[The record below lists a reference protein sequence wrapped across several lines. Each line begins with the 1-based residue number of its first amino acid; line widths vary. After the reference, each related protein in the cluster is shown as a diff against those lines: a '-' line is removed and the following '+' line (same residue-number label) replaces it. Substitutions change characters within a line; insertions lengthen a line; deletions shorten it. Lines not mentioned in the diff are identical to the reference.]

1 MIYRKDIDGLRG
13 IAVLAVVANHAAPDI
28 PLFESGFIGVDI
40 FFVLSGFLITSIISN
55 ELAHGSFSFI
65 QFWSRRIRRILP
77 SLILVLAVSGVVFS
91 IVLSPYLRRELLKN
105 LIRASTFTSN
115 YSSIG
120 EADYFGAQV
129 LNPLL
134 HLWSLAIEEQF
145 YLFWPLACFA
155 AYKYR
160 EIKSI
165 KLMSLVILV
174 TSFSANLITIYY
186 VEDIPTAFY
195 YPHTR
200 VWELMAGASIGLFV
214 APSGLNLATRK
225 VFIRPITSLVG
236 LAFIVFGFVFIHESS
251 YFPGY
256 WALLPVFGTCLII
269 IAGPNQTINKVLL
282 SNSIIV
288 WFGKISYSLYLWH
301 FPALLLLRQLHPG
314 LTNKPLTVATVIAS
328 IGIAW
333 LSTKLFENPIRFG
346 SLKRIPSLGFLIA
359 LLAISFLPAYRLA
372 FQSEP
377 RDASYTLEKIQ
388 WVGRA
393 DQDKTCLRF
402 RKEITVRTFIR
413 QDCYIPEIKTNPT
426 VFLIGDSHSASLRIG
441 LKPFLATRNI
451 NLIGST
457 TRDCIFEIVLPH
469 QDKSCVKLNNE
480 VLKAIANVK
489 PQIVVIDQYWAEV
502 SRSGSVEKQLLN
514 YISEL
519 NRIGIQKIIIV
530 GQIPVWGTADLG
542 LPSFLSR
549 NFAEKKLPIPL
560 RLPRQRIDNDPPGT
574 MEYIA
579 SFKYP
584 KGVTYLS
591 MDEILCEKDQCLTM
605 VGPNLDT
612 DLIVWDYGHL
622 TEAGSKYV
630 VERLFSN
637 IDELI
642 KN

>member
-1 MIYRKDIDGLRG
+1 VIYRKDIDGLRG

-40 FFVLSGFLITSIISN
+40 FFVLSGFLITSIIST

-65 QFWSRRIRRILP
+65 RFWSRRIRRILP

-145 YLFWPLACFA
+145 YLFWPVACFA

-165 KLMSLVILV
+165 KLMSLIILV

-214 APSGLNLATRK
+214 TPSGLNLATRK

-301 FPALLLLRQLHPG
+301 FPALFLLRQLHPG

-328 IGIAW
+328 FGIAW

-346 SLKRIPSLGFLIA
+346 SLKRFPSFVFLIA

-413 QDCYIPEIKTNPT
+413 QGCYIPEIKTNPT
-426 VFLIGDSHSASLRIG
+426 VFLIGDSHSASLRLG
-441 LKPFLATRNI
+441 LKPFLAAKNI

-457 TRDCIFEIVLPH
+457 SGECIFQLFLDDQSSLCTKVL
-469 QDKSCVKLNNE
+469 E
-480 VLKAIANVK
+480 AIADVR
-489 PQIVVIDQYWAEV
+489 PQIVVIDHYWAKV
-502 SRSGSVEKQLLN
+502 SRGGSAEKPLLN

-519 NRIGIQKIIIV
+519 NRIGIQKIIVV
-530 GQIPVWGTADLG
+530 GQIPTWGNDLG
-542 LPSFLSR
+542 LPDYLLK
-549 NFAEKKLPIPL
+549 NFASKSLPLPTRL
-560 RLPRQRIDNDPPGT
+560 RRLRVDNDPPGT

>member
-1 MIYRKDIDGLRG
+1 MDYRKDIDGLRG
-13 IAVLAVVANHAAPDI
+13 VAVLAVVANHAAPDI

-40 FFVLSGFLITSIISN
+40 FFVLSGFLITSIIST
-55 ELAHGSFSFI
+55 ELANGNFSFI
-65 QFWSRRIRRILP
+65 RFWSRRIRRILP

-145 YLFWPLACFA
+145 YLFWPLVCFA
-155 AYKYR
+155 AFKYKG
-160 EIKSI
+160 IKSI
-165 KLMSLVILV
+165 KLTSIIILV

-186 VEDIPTAFY
+186 YEDIPTAFY
-195 YPHTR
+195 NPHTR

-214 APSGLNLATRK
+214 APSGLKLATRK
-225 VFIRPITSLVG
+225 VFLRPITSLVG
-236 LAFIVFGFVFIHESS
+236 LAFIVFGFVFIRESS

-256 WALLPVFGTCLII
+256 WALLPVLGTCLII
-269 IAGPNQTINKVLL
+269 IAGPNQKINKLLL
-282 SNSIIV
+282 SNSITV

-301 FPALLLLRQLHPG
+301 FPALFLLHQLHPG
-314 LTNKPLTVATVIAS
+314 ATSKPLTFLAVIAS
-328 IGIAW
+328 IGIAL
-333 LSTKLFENPIRFG
+333 LSTKLLENPIRFG
-346 SLKRIPSLGFLIA
+346 SLKRIPSPIYLVA
-359 LLAISFLPAYRLA
+359 LLAVSLLPTYHLVLKP
-372 FQSEP
+372 EP
-377 RDASYTLEKIQ
+377 HDSSYTLEKIQ

-393 DQDKTCLRF
+393 NQDKTCLRF

-413 QDCYIPEIKTNPT
+413 QGCYIPEIETNPT

-441 LKPFLATRNI
+441 LKPFLAAKNI

-457 TRDCIFEIVLPH
+457 SGECIFELFLED
-469 QDKSCVKLNNE
+469 QSRLCTE
-480 VLKAIANVK
+480 VLKAIADVR
-489 PQIVVIDQYWAEV
+489 PQIVVIDHYWAKV
-502 SRSGSVEKQLLN
+502 SRGGSAEKPLLN
-514 YISEL
+514 YISVL
-519 NRIGIQKIIIV
+519 NRIGIEKIIVV
-530 GQIPVWGTADLG
+530 GQIPTWGNDLG
-542 LPSFLSR
+542 LPDYLLK
-549 NFAEKKLPIPL
+549 NFASKGLPVPTRL
-560 RLPRQRIDNDPPGT
+560 RRLRVDNDPPGT
-574 MEYIA
+574 MEYMA

-591 MDEILCEKDQCLTM
+591 MDEILCDEDQCLTM
-605 VGPNLDT
+605 VGPNLKT

-622 TEAGSKYV
+622 TETGSKYV
-630 VERLFSN
+630 VERMFSN

-642 KN
+642 KS